1 MYSTYALLLLSF
13 PSQLTKK
20 KLRCTQDGHFWI
32 AAMHDWKIVERE
44 QTVSSAS
51 ASASSAAPQQQASP
65 TIQQKR
71 GGPEVL
77 GSLRL
82 QITLL
87 PGTLPPQLDKQ
98 PGARAHVI
106 NERGLH
112 EAAFAPKHFTARLE
126 RGNFIEPAY
135 ASQEG
140 SSAASGR
147 DRSRYAVRLVFDRS
161 PYPPREQWA
170 SPDRGPDEG
179 RFWEIV
185 EFVGRKEERLKEAG
199 RAMNDGGGGGWMG
212 ACVVS

>member
-1 MYSTYALLLLSF
+1 
-13 PSQLTKK
+13 
-20 KLRCTQDGHFWI
+20 
-32 AAMHDWKIVERE
+32 MHDWKIVERE
-44 QTVSSAS
+44 QTASSAS
-51 ASASSAAPQQQASP
+51 APAPASSAAPQQQASS
-65 TIQQKR
+65 TSQQKR

-112 EAAFAPKHFTARLE
+112 EAAFAPKHLTARLE

-135 ASQEG
+135 ASPEG

-170 SPDRGPDEG
+170 SPERGPDEG

-199 RAMNDGGGGGWMG
+199 RAMNDGGGAGWLG
-212 ACVVS
+212 VCVVS